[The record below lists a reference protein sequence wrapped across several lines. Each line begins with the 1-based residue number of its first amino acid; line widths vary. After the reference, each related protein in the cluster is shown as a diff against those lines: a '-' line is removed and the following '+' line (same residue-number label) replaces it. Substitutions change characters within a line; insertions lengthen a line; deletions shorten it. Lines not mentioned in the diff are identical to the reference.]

1 MKQVVTLLF
10 RILCTVILAF
20 SLLGA
25 FALGYAAYATGSS
38 HIYLHQLEQQQVAEK
53 VRSNLETYYAAQEH
67 STAIPKEVYLDVLTT
82 DWISTQMETLTEA
95 GYAGFRGANTRPAQ
109 SDVDFSALESSITNY
124 FETYAD
130 SISYPKDDTYT
141 EKLNEAISAAESKI
155 YKQLDV
161 FQFETMEKSGLF
173 EKVIKLHR
181 LSIYGTVGA
190 AVVSVACLCVLLLLA
205 RRQRTYW
212 MGCTL
217 LAGGL
222 MMAAPFGYL
231 LGSQYFQRFSIKDPA
246 IFSFFTGVMEHGS
259 LVCMIT
265 GLIGAGMGLLGIC
278 IGIIKSRRN
287 A

>member
-130 SISYPKDDTYT
+130 SISYPKDDTY
-141 EKLNEAISAAESKI
+141 S
-155 YKQLDV
+155 
-161 FQFETMEKSGLF
+161 
-173 EKVIKLHR
+173 
-181 LSIYGTVGA
+181 
-190 AVVSVACLCVLLLLA
+190 
-205 RRQRTYW
+205 
-212 MGCTL
+212 
-217 LAGGL
+217 
-222 MMAAPFGYL
+222 
-231 LGSQYFQRFSIKDPA
+231 
-246 IFSFFTGVMEHGS
+246 
-259 LVCMIT
+259 
-265 GLIGAGMGLLGIC
+265 
-278 IGIIKSRRN
+278 
-287 A
+287 

>member
-109 SDVDFSALESSITNY
+109 SDVDFSAL
-124 FETYAD
+124 
-130 SISYPKDDTYT
+130 
-141 EKLNEAISAAESKI
+141 
-155 YKQLDV
+155 
-161 FQFETMEKSGLF
+161 
-173 EKVIKLHR
+173 
-181 LSIYGTVGA
+181 
-190 AVVSVACLCVLLLLA
+190 
-205 RRQRTYW
+205 
-212 MGCTL
+212 
-217 LAGGL
+217 
-222 MMAAPFGYL
+222 
-231 LGSQYFQRFSIKDPA
+231 
-246 IFSFFTGVMEHGS
+246 
-259 LVCMIT
+259 
-265 GLIGAGMGLLGIC
+265 
-278 IGIIKSRRN
+278 
-287 A
+287 